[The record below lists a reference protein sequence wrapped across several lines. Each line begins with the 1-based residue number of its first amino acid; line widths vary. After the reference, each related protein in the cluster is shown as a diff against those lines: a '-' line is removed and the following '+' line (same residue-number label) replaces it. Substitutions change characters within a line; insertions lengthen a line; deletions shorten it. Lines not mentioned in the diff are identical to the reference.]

1 MANAIVGAAGKANTL
16 SSLWARDVEDKIVD
30 IIGED
35 GKLTKFLSLHK
46 DDDVSAT
53 EAEWIVTNHV
63 QPFTT
68 IRTAP
73 TAGLTDTTFA
83 INDSGTF
90 GPGDIVFHPSGET
103 ARVLSVVNTAG
114 AATIT
119 LESRNRGGTGAVTWA
134 LGDQLINLGS
144 AKDDG
149 DTLGA
154 ARISQDVVYTNPVQI
169 YFERVEFDG
178 TAIAINEKKGIYG
191 GDFVARKRAQ
201 TLRRILQQM
210 DMNALFGQAAYS
222 AGVGTTSVRTM
233 GGIRPHIAAANKAT
247 IATLTQAALEGFM
260 ATRPDMRG
268 GSENML
274 VIGSGVGVV
283 GLNSY
288 ATSRIQA
295 APGGKRIGYQLE
307 EFVTPIGTLTVMEH
321 YNLSK
326 ITALKGLLLFI
337 KRDELVKKVLRPLK
351 LYGDVNTGLVDVRT
365 DAFLGQHTLALG
377 SPDSHGEINGTTA
390 YA

>member
-1 MANAIVGAAGKANTL
+1 MANAIIGTAGKHNTL
-16 SSLWARDVEDKIVD
+16 SALWVRDVEDKITD

-35 GKLTKFLSLHK
+35 GKLTKLLSMTK
-46 DDDVSAT
+46 DNDVSAT

-68 IRTAP
+68 VRTAP
-73 TAGLTDTTFA
+73 ANGLTDLTIT
-83 INDSGTF
+83 INNSGTF
-90 GPGDIVFHPSGET
+90 APGDIVFHPAGET
-103 ARVLSVVNTAG
+103 MRVASVVNTVG
-114 AATIT
+114 AASIT
-119 LESRNRGGTGAVTWA
+119 FEARNRGGTGAVTIA
-134 LGDQLINLGS
+134 ITDQLINLGS

-154 ARISQDVVYTNPVQI
+154 SRISQDVIFTNPVQI

-178 TAIAINEKKGIYG
+178 TTIAVNEKKGIYG

-210 DMNALFGQAAYS
+210 DLNALFGQAAYS
-222 AGVGTTSVRTM
+222 AGVGPLSVRSL
-233 GGIRPHIAAANKAT
+233 GGIRPHIAAANRAT

-260 ATRPDMRG
+260 ATRPDMRRDSG
-268 GSENML
+268 DML
-274 VIGSGVGVV
+274 VIGSGVGMV

-288 ATSRIQA
+288 STQRIQA
-295 APGGKRIGYQLE
+295 QPGGKTMGFQLE
-307 EFVTPIGTLTVMEH
+307 KFVTPIGSLTVMEH
-321 YNLSK
+321 YNLSR
-326 ITALKGLLLFI
+326 ITALRGLLLFLC
-337 KRDELVKKVLRPLK
+337 RDQLQKKVLRPLK

-365 DAFLGQHTLALG
+365 DAFLGQHTFSWGA
-377 SPDSHGEINGTTA
+377 PECHGEINGTTA